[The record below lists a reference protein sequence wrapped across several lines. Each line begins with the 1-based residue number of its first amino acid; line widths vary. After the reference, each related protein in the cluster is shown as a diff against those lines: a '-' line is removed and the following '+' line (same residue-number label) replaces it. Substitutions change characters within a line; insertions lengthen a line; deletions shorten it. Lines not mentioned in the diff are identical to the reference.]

1 MTFIWIFYWDFY
13 FLAVASV
20 FWKYYENFVLLHFF
34 KDKLISGVNIHA
46 TCLPFLSQHRGK
58 KKKKKT
64 HIFNRKQMCEF
75 YHLQYRD
82 FSWKKKKNQKQA
94 KGLVLLLKKRLHVTA
109 NDAHHSVF
117 PDGSFL
123 DMLKRSTA
131 FLSLSLNVKVLT
143 ESKI

>member
-1 MTFIWIFYWDFY
+1 
-13 FLAVASV
+13 
-20 FWKYYENFVLLHFF
+20 
-34 KDKLISGVNIHA
+34 
-46 TCLPFLSQHRGK
+46 
-58 KKKKKT
+58 
-64 HIFNRKQMCEF
+64 MCEF
-75 YHLQYRD
+75 YHLRYRD
-82 FSWKKKKNQKQA
+82 FSWKKKKKNQKQA